1 MNHDRQLATR
11 AAVCTAIALT
21 GLAYATAGYK
31 IDWYTIDGGGEM
43 FSTGGDY
50 ELSGTI
56 GQADAG
62 EMSGGAYSLTGGFW
76 FEQPPGDCNADGLVN
91 LFDHGDFVPCLDGPG
106 AGLSDP
112 ACRCFDFGADE
123 DIDLVDFAEFQMF
136 FMG

>member
-1 MNHDRQLATR
+1 MNEMRKTVIQAGALSLV
-11 AAVCTAIALT
+11 AALGAMAQEYSISR
-21 GLAYATAGYK
+21 
-31 IDWYTIDGGGEM
+31 YTIDGGPGAPGL
-43 FSTGGDY
+43 STGGEY

-62 EMSGGAYSLTGGFW
+62 EMSGGTYSLTGGFW

-112 ACRCFDFGADE
+112 ACRCFDFDADE
-123 DIDLVDFAEFQMF
+123 DIDLVDFAEFQIL